1 MEEAGSAGTLRLSWS
16 GGERGWNRGDGER
29 GRNGG
34 GTRGTGSSGGRSSV
48 RGGGGELGR
57 EMERGMGN
65 GDGMGRGNFTYNY
78 SHITL
83 QMLKNVNRLQNVDV
97 RLHFLT

>member
-1 MEEAGSAGTLRLSWS
+1 MSVEEEGSAGTLRLSWS

-34 GTRGTGSSGGRSSV
+34 WGAAAVGVVSVEEAGSWEGGWK
-48 RGGGGELGR
+48 
-57 EMERGMGN
+57 
-65 GDGMGRGNFTYNY
+65 GDGKWGWNGKRELHLHY

-83 QMLKNVNRLQNVDV
+83 QMLKNVNKILNVDA
-97 RLHFLT
+97 RLHFLTKY